1 MHERD
6 GIDAEY
12 MCYPRYDS
20 PTGKIVGLPYLGKSY
35 ISDQMIEEAIIRVK
49 SKYSTFNGRLGY
61 ISKVMDELRLLF
73 HRRFI
78 NNLKTEMGIGW
89 FKGGADSVD
98 PRVASLY
105 YAADRL
111 AHQPEIE
118 YLINQG
124 CNVVIDRYAYSNSA
138 HQGGKK
144 TTPEERNEVYEWNA
158 RLEFELLGLLP
169 ADLKLFLHMP
179 TEYANLIKLNRPEKL
194 DEHEKN
200 PEHLYHA
207 ERAYL
212 ELVKKYEFDTIEC
225 IKKTQEEPVISD
237 IKSKL
242 EISEEVY
249 DIVKRNLTLR

>member
-1 MHERD
+1 
-6 GIDAEY
+6 

-35 ISDQMIEEAIIRVK
+35 ISDEMIDEAIARVIRK
-49 SKYSTFNGRLGY
+49 HGFFNGRLGY
-61 ISKVMDELRLLF
+61 ISKIMDELKLLF
-73 HRRFI
+73 HRKFI
-78 NNLKTEMGIGW
+78 EDLKDEMGVGW
-89 FKGGADSVD
+89 FEKGADSVD

-111 AHQPEIE
+111 AHQPEVE

-144 TTPEERNEVYEWNA
+144 KTPEERNEVYEWNA
-158 RLEFELLGLLP
+158 KLEFELLGLLP

-179 TEYANLIKLNRPEKL
+179 TEYANLIKMNRLEKL

-200 PEHLYHA
+200 PDHLYHA

-212 ELVKKYEFDTIEC
+212 ELTKKYEFETIEC
-225 IKKTQEEPVISD
+225 IKKTQEKPVIAD
-237 IKSKL
+237 IKSKD

-249 DIVKRNLTLR
+249 RAVKRKLTLR

>member
-1 MHERD
+1 
-6 GIDAEY
+6 

-20 PTGKIVGLPYLGKSY
+20 PTGKIIGWPYLGKSY
-35 ISDQMIEEAIIRVK
+35 ISDEMIDEAIARVIK
-49 SKYSTFNGRLGY
+49 NHSAFNGKLGF
-61 ISKVMDELRLLF
+61 ISKVIDELKLLLN
-73 HRRFI
+73 RKFI
-78 NNLKTEMGIGW
+78 EELKTEMGVGW
-89 FKGGADSVD
+89 FKNGADSVD

-118 YLINQG
+118 YIINQG
-124 CNVVIDRYAYSNSA
+124 CNVIIDRYTYSNSA

-144 TTPEERNEVYEWNA
+144 KTLEERNEVYDWNDK
-158 RLEFELLGLLP
+158 LEFELLGLLP

-179 TEYANLIKLNRPEKL
+179 TEYANLIKANRPEKL

-200 PEHLYHA
+200 PEHLFHA

-212 ELVKKYEFDTIEC
+212 ELAKRYEFSTIEC
-225 IKKTQEEPVISD
+225 IRETQEIPVISD
-237 IKSKL
+237 IKSKE